1 MANEPRIGTAMV
13 AEPRLCVFAKAPD
26 PGRVKTR
33 LARHLG
39 AAAACRAHE
48 ALVAHVLDRLAGCEL
63 TKELWVNG
71 DVGHPQVAAWA
82 QRLGATV
89 KVQPQGDLGVKMHAA
104 VTACC
109 AVGHS
114 ALIVGSD
121 LPQIDLSYIKQ
132 AAAALAAHDLVL
144 GPVEDGGYGLVGLK
158 APAPRLFQGM
168 AWSTPAVLADTRA
181 QAERLRLRVAEL
193 PTTWDVDGI
202 DDWRRFLGLQ
212 SSEARSAS

>member
-1 MANEPRIGTAMV
+1 MA
-13 AEPRLCVFAKAPD
+13 AEPRLCVFVKAPE

-39 AAAACRAHE
+39 VAAACRAHE
-48 ALVAHVLDRLAGCEL
+48 ALVAHVLDRLAGCTL
-63 TKELWVNG
+63 RKELWVAG
-71 DVGHPQVAAWA
+71 DAGHPQVAAWSR
-82 QRLGATV
+82 RLGAV
-89 KVQPQGDLGVKMHAA
+89 VRVQPQGDLGVKMHAA

-109 AVGHS
+109 AVGQP

-121 LPQIDLSYIKQ
+121 LPEIDVPYIER

-158 APAPRLFQGM
+158 APAPLLFSGI
-168 AWSTPAVLADTRA
+168 AWSTPAVLAETRSRA
-181 QAERLRLRVAEL
+181 DQLRLSVAEL

-202 DDWRRFLGLQ
+202 DDWRRFLAFQ
-212 SSEARSAS
+212 SRAVRSAS